1 MRALRT
7 AQPRRACDTTVF
19 SCANRGDGVP
29 GQWPPIIAWPVPGG
43 CVAVS
48 LSHRAVCGQLTSFQP
63 NVRRYGA
70 FLRDPGQVPLP
81 ILAQRSR
88 VRTAHMG
95 PHRPDIFPRRS
106 AGPESPVPGPTSV
119 HETGAT
125 TRVPW
130 TLAGRVPSGARWS
143 SSLCA
148 SAQWRVCTS
157 QWRLVRV
164 SRLETITN
172 VYTRSQYVIYWLSQ
186 LELPPLEITWA
197 RL

>member
-29 GQWPPIIAWPVPGG
+29 GQWPPIIAWPV
-43 CVAVS
+43 
-48 LSHRAVCGQLTSFQP
+48 RR
-63 NVRRYGA
+63 VRRG
-70 FLRDPGQVPLP
+70 LTVPLRTADVVP
-81 ILAQRSR
+81 TERSSLRRVSARSWASSIAHRLAQRSR

-106 AGPESPVPGPTSV
+106 AGPPSPVPGPTSV

-157 QWRLVRV
+157 QWRLVRI
-164 SRLETITN
+164 SRL
-172 VYTRSQYVIYWLSQ
+172 
-186 LELPPLEITWA
+186 